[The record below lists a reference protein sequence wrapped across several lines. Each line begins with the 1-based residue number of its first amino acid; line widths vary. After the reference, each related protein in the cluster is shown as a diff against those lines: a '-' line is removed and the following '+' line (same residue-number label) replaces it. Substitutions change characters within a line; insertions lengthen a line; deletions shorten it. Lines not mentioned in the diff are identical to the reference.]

1 MLRFSYFEYLFLQIK
16 IDRSVSNGEAIHI
29 IDMKSQKA
37 NKKELDEQSKKADQK
52 RIESL
57 NKMKNSYNE
66 QKMAIKKALAGVVS
80 VIALEMVFHYY
91 QKLYFLLN

>member
-1 MLRFSYFEYLFLQIK
+1 
-16 IDRSVSNGEAIHI
+16 
-29 IDMKSQKA
+29 MKSQKA

-80 VIALEMVFHYY
+80 VIALGMVFHYY
-91 QKLYFLLN
+91 HKLYFLFN